1 MKNILKQIFE
11 FLLLIILSIS
21 FYIFIDVIVLKN
33 TTHFNLFSTWQF
45 PMLLALY
52 MDLHYDHHYN

>member
-11 FLLLIILSIS
+11 FLLLIILLIS
-21 FYIFIDVIVLKN
+21 FYIFTDVVVLKN
-33 TTHFNLFSTWQF
+33 TTHFSLFSTWQF

-52 MDLHYDHHYN
+52 LDLHY